1 MEEREPEGMECQASL
16 SSALQ
21 TRMTTSLIALDT
33 TRNWETKIEGR
44 EINSIDQKSLPLAMN
59 GYGREAIESFEEM
72 LRIGIRPDDQTLT
85 GVLSACSYSG
95 MVDEGM

>member
-1 MEEREPEGMECQASL
+1 MFKGTGNKNVVSW
-16 SSALQ
+16 SA
-21 TRMTTSLIALDT
+21 MIS
-33 TRNWETKIEGR
+33 G
-44 EINSIDQKSLPLAMN
+44 LAMN